1 MSDAPPLSV
10 PLLDLKAQYKTIR
23 KEIRQAVDDVLESQR
38 FILGPRVADFEK
50 CVASYLDCKAAV
62 GVASGSDALL
72 LALMALDIGQ
82 GDGVLVPTFTFFATA
97 SCIARLGATPVF
109 VDSDPT
115 TYLLSQE
122 TVGAALEGAELD
134 PKQGA
139 RRHHRSGSPI
149 KALIPV
155 HLFGQACS
163 MEPLTALGTKHR
175 LSIIED
181 AAQAMGARSLCAGD
195 ASKYAGTIGDLGC
208 FSFFPTKTLGGIGD
222 GGLVATN
229 DQDLAE
235 KIRRL
240 RMHGE
245 GSRYYH
251 ELIGI
256 NSRLDALQARVLE
269 IKLRY
274 LEGWCAERVK
284 CAESYHDL
292 FTAAKLLNDGVI
304 HLPATG
310 AGRAHVFNYYVIRV
324 ERRDRLKQYL
334 TDHGIQSEVYYPVP
348 LHLQPCFSYLGYRR
362 GDFPGAESIAAE
374 VLALPMYPELT
385 LQQQELVVRTIRDFF
400 RS

>member
-1 MSDAPPLSV
+1 MSEAPPLLV
-10 PLLDLKAQYKTIR
+10 PLLDLKAQYQTIR

-38 FILGPRVADFEK
+38 FILGARVADFEK

-72 LALMALDIGQ
+72 LALMALDIGR

-97 SCIARLGATPVF
+97 SCIARLGATPIF
-109 VDSDPT
+109 IDSDPT
-115 TYLLSQE
+115 TYLVSQQ
-122 TVGAALEGAELD
+122 TVGAALQEAEFD
-134 PKQGA
+134 PKHGA
-139 RRHHRSGSPI
+139 WRHHRSGSRI

-163 MEPLTALGTKHR
+163 IESLAALATSHR
-175 LSIIED
+175 LFIIED
-181 AAQAMGARSLCAGD
+181 AAQAMGARSLCAGGV
-195 ASKYAGTIGDLGC
+195 SKYAGTIGELGC

-235 KIRRL
+235 KIRCL

-251 ELIGI
+251 ELIGV
-256 NSRLDALQARVLE
+256 NSRLDALLARVLE

-274 LEGWCAERVK
+274 LEGWCAERVMR
-284 CAESYHDL
+284 AATYHDL
-292 FTAAKLLNDGVI
+292 FTAAKLVNHGI
-304 HLPATG
+304 TQLPAAG
-310 AGRAHVFNYYVIRV
+310 AGRSHVFNYYVIRV

-362 GDFPGAESIAAE
+362 GDFPSAESIAAE

-385 LQQQELVVRTIRDFF
+385 LQQQELVVRTIGDFF
-400 RS
+400 HS

>member
-1 MSDAPPLSV
+1 MSEALPLLV
-10 PLLDLKAQYKTIR
+10 PLLDLKAQYQTIR

-72 LALMALDIGQ
+72 LALMALDIGP

-97 SCIARLGATPVF
+97 SCIARLSATPIF
-109 VDSDPT
+109 IDSDPT
-115 TYLLSQE
+115 TYLVSQQ
-122 TVGAALEGAELD
+122 TVGDALQGAEFD
-134 PKQGA
+134 PKHGA
-139 RRHHRSGSPI
+139 WRHHRSGSRI

-163 MEPLTALGTKHR
+163 MESLAALATSYR
-175 LSIIED
+175 LSIVED
-181 AAQAMGARSLCAGD
+181 AAQAMGALCAGGV
-195 ASKYAGTIGDLGC
+195 SKYAGTIGDLGC

-235 KIRRL
+235 KIRCL

-245 GSRYYH
+245 ASRYYH
-251 ELIGI
+251 ELIGV

-274 LEGWCAERVK
+274 LEGWCAERVMR
-284 CAESYHDL
+284 AATYHNL
-292 FTAAKLLNDGVI
+292 FTAAKLVNHGI
-304 HLPATG
+304 IQLPAAG
-310 AGRAHVFNYYVIRV
+310 AGRSHVFNYYVIRV

-362 GDFPGAESIAAE
+362 GDFPSAESIAAE

-385 LQQQELVVRTIRDFF
+385 LQQQELVVRTIGDFF
-400 RS
+400 HS